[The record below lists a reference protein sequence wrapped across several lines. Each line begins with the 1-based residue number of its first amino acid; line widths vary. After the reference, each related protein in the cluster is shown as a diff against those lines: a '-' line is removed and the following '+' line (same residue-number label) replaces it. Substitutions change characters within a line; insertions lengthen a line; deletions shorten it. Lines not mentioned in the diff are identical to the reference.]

1 MYYCAII
8 DRSPLYERIGDAMR
22 RFIPV
27 FLAVL
32 SVVSA
37 TTATGCAQD
46 NRPPCA
52 MVDVNASD
60 IMPGY
65 YDDESEPIELLGV
78 DVKFS
83 EEFGFADR
91 LNVVEGNS
99 VSQLM
104 IPPIENNHVK
114 MYLPKGATI
123 VMIND
128 DGLMPSEACKNSFV
142 VE

>member
-1 MYYCAII
+1 
-8 DRSPLYERIGDAMR
+8 MR

-52 MVDVNASD
+52 MVDVNTSD

-91 LNVVEGNS
+91 LNVVEGNN
-99 VSQLM
+99 VYQLM

-123 VMIND
+123 VMIDD
-128 DGLMPSEACKNSFV
+128 DGLMPSEECKSNFV

>member
-1 MYYCAII
+1 MK
-8 DRSPLYERIGDAMR
+8 
-22 RFIPV
+22 RFMFM
-27 FLAVL
+27 FLATL
-32 SVVSA
+32 CVVSTMA
-37 TTATGCAQD
+37 ATGCAQD

-78 DVKFS
+78 DVTFS

>member
-78 DVKFS
+78 DVTFS

>member
-1 MYYCAII
+1 M
-8 DRSPLYERIGDAMR
+8 
-22 RFIPV
+22 

-32 SVVSA
+32 SVVLA

-52 MVDVNASD
+52 TVSVNASD

-83 EEFGFADR
+83 KEFGFADR
-91 LNVVEGNS
+91 LNVVEGNN

-128 DGLMPSEACKNSFV
+128 DGLMSSEACKNSFV

>member
-1 MYYCAII
+1 MGCPDSKRNGA
-8 DRSPLYERIGDAMR
+8 YERIGDAMR
-22 RFIPV
+22 RFISV

-32 SVVSA
+32 SVVLA

-52 MVDVNASD
+52 MVDVNTSD

-78 DVKFS
+78 DVTFS

>member
-1 MYYCAII
+1 M
-8 DRSPLYERIGDAMR
+8 
-22 RFIPV
+22 

-32 SVVSA
+32 SVVLA

-78 DVKFS
+78 DVTFS

-128 DGLMPSEACKNSFV
+128 DGLMSSEACKNSFV